1 MAFRLGSY
9 VLLNFGGVGLVCALC
24 GVILFVDCCFGVLVL
39 VVINSV
45 VISFRF
51 NEFEW
56 FAKDC

>member
-1 MAFRLGSY
+1 M
-9 VLLNFGGVGLVCALC
+9 V
-24 GVILFVDCCFGVLVL
+24 LFVACCFGALVAR
-39 VVINSV
+39 VVNSV